1 MRRKNR
7 KNTPRD
13 ADLSKSRPKSGKSAS
28 PAGRPSASQKGS
40 HQPIS
45 ALPEPARK
53 ARSGHL
59 LYGYHAVMAA
69 LGNSERQC
77 FHLFLSRQ
85 AAEQLEGAP
94 EGTEIAQLPKT
105 ILERQQLDQM
115 VGRSHP
121 KHNSPADVPVHQGF
135 VLHCTPLDATF
146 LEEWVLHLDAG
157 MAATRVLILDQVTDP
172 RNIGA
177 IMRSALA
184 LGASAIRMTDRHA
197 PEETAALAKT
207 AAGALEKLSIIR
219 VTNLARA
226 LDSLKEAGFTLVG
239 LEAGG
244 TTALDPF
251 AAEPRLGL
259 VLGSEGAG
267 MRRLTREGCDH
278 MAAIPISPDS
288 ESLNVSVA
296 AAIALYATSFKEQSQ

>member
-1 MRRKNR
+1 M
-7 KNTPRD
+7 
-13 ADLSKSRPKSGKSAS
+13 
-28 PAGRPSASQKGS
+28 
-40 HQPIS
+40 
-45 ALPEPARK
+45 
-53 ARSGHL
+53 
-59 LYGYHAVMAA
+59 
-69 LGNSERQC
+69 
-77 FHLFLSRQ
+77 
-85 AAEQLEGAP
+85 
-94 EGTEIAQLPKT
+94 
-105 ILERQQLDQM
+105 
-115 VGRSHP
+115 
-121 KHNSPADVPVHQGF
+121 
-135 VLHCTPLDATF
+135 
-146 LEEWVLHLDAG
+146 LHLDAG

-184 LGASAIRMTDRHA
+184 LGASAIIMTDRHA
-197 PEETAALAKT
+197 PEETGALAKT

-244 TTALDPF
+244 TAALDPF

-278 MAAIPISPDS
+278 LAAIPISPDS

>member
-1 MRRKNR
+1 M
-7 KNTPRD
+7 PRV
-13 ADLSKSRPKSGKSAS
+13 ADLSKSRSKSGKSVS
-28 PAGRPSASQKGS
+28 PAGRPSTLLKGS
-40 HQPIS
+40 HNTVS

-77 FHLFLSRQ
+77 FHLFLSQQ
-85 AAEQLEGAP
+85 AAEQLEGA
-94 EGTEIAQLPKT
+94 TIAELPKT
-105 ILERQQLDQM
+105 ILDRKQLDQM
-115 VGRSHP
+115 VGRGHP
-121 KHNSPADVPVHQGF
+121 KHNSPADAVVHQGF
-135 VLHCTPLDATF
+135 VLHCAPIDTTF
-146 LEEWVLHLDAG
+146 LEEWVLHLNNE

-177 IMRSALA
+177 IMRCALA
-184 LGASAIRMTDRHA
+184 LGASAIVMTDRHA
-197 PEETAALAKT
+197 PDETGALAKT

-251 AAEPRLGL
+251 ASEPRLGL

-278 MAAIPISPDS
+278 LAAIPISPDS

-296 AAIALYATSFKEQSQ
+296 AAIALYATQLK

>member
-28 PAGRPSASQKGS
+28 PNGRPSATQKGS
-40 HQPIS
+40 HPTAS
-45 ALPEPARK
+45 ALPENARK

-69 LGNSERQC
+69 LDNPERRC
-77 FHLFLSRQ
+77 VHLFLSRQ
-85 AAEQLEGAP
+85 AAEQLENTP
-94 EGTEIAQLPKT
+94 ERAAIAQLPQT
-105 ILERQQLDQM
+105 ILDRQQLDQM
-115 VGRSHP
+115 VGRGQS
-121 KHNSPADVPVHQGF
+121 KHNSPADAPVHQGF
-135 VLHCTPLDATF
+135 VLQCAPLDATF
-146 LEEWVLHLDAG
+146 LEEWMLHLETGGPAH
-157 MAATRVLILDQVTDP
+157 RILILDQVTDP

-184 LGASAIRMTDRHA
+184 LGASAILMTDRHA
-197 PEETAALAKT
+197 PEETGALAKT

-239 LEAGG
+239 LEAAGA
-244 TTALDPF
+244 TALDPF

-278 MAAIPISPDS
+278 LAAIPISPDS

-296 AAIALYATSFKEQSQ
+296 AAIALYATRFTP